1 MVGNLNT
8 ASRCSTILLMHN
20 MSDINL
26 PETVR
31 TVAVYGGTFDPPTR
45 AHVTMPQAVVD
56 VIDADWLLV
65 IPAAASPFK
74 PGGAHATNAQR
85 QRMLE
90 LAYEEQPCATISA
103 IELLRGGASFTVD
116 TLRSL
121 HQRFPEIT
129 FRLIIG
135 ADQAASFHRWHEAD
149 SIITLAEPAVMLRGS
164 ENGDALLASM
174 EPHWDA
180 EAIARWRSRIVHAPQ
195 IDASST
201 EARALLGLPGA
212 DELRLE
218 ELLSEKVLGYIRQ
231 EGLYGSTH

>member
-1 MVGNLNT
+1 MG
-8 ASRCSTILLMHN
+8 
-20 MSDINL
+20 DISF

-45 AHVTMPQAVVD
+45 AHVAMPQAVVD
-56 VIDADWLLV
+56 AIGADWLLV

-90 LAYEEQPCATISA
+90 LAFEEQPCTTVTAM
-103 IELLRGGASFTVD
+103 ELLRGGASYTVD

-121 HQRFPEIT
+121 CQRFPEIT

-135 ADQAASFHRWHEAD
+135 ADQADSFHRWREAE
-149 SIITLAEPAVMLRGS
+149 SIIALAEPAVMLRGTD
-164 ENGDALLASM
+164 GADTLLASM
-174 EPHWDA
+174 EPHWAAD
-180 EAIARWRSRIVHAPQ
+180 AIAQWWSRVVYVPQ
-195 IDASST
+195 INASST

-212 DELRLE
+212 DEIRLN
-218 ELLSEKVLGYIRQ
+218 ELISAPVLAYIRQ
-231 EGLYGSTH
+231 ESLYCSAH

>member
-1 MVGNLNT
+1 MDVLG
-8 ASRCSTILLMHN
+8 
-20 MSDINL
+20 DISL

-56 VIDADWLLV
+56 AIGADWLLV

-90 LAYEEQPCATISA
+90 LAFEEQPCTTITA
-103 IELLRGGASFTVD
+103 MELLRGGASYTVD

-135 ADQAASFHRWHEAD
+135 ADQATSFHRWREAD
-149 SIITLAEPAVMLRGS
+149 SIIALAEPAVMLRGID
-164 ENGDALLASM
+164 GADALIASM
-174 EPHWDA
+174 KPHWDA
-180 EAIARWRSRIVHAPQ
+180 DAIARWRSRVVYVPR

-212 DELRLE
+212 DEFRLE
-218 ELLSEKVLGYIRQ
+218 ELLSAPVLAYIRE
-231 EGLYGSTH
+231 EGLYGSPH